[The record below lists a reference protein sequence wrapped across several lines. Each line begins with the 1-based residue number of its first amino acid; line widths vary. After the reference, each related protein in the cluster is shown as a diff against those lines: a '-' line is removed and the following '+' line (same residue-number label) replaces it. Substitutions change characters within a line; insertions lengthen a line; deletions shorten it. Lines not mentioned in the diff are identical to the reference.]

1 VQGRADNGARSGP
14 DPTERAEPRSGSP
27 AVSIRDVRRRFGDV
41 TALDGVS
48 LDVQQGEFMSILG
61 PSGCGKTTLLRII
74 GGFETPDEGAVS
86 VGGVDMARV
95 PPHRRPANT
104 VFQRYA
110 LFPHMS
116 VGENVAF
123 GLALKRRPKAEVR
136 QKVDSLLRLVHLDG
150 FGDRMPTQLS
160 GGQAQRVALA
170 RALANDPVVLLLD
183 EPLAAL
189 DLKLRQA
196 MHVEL
201 RQIQRTV
208 GSTFLYVTHDQEEA
222 LSMSD
227 RITLMN
233 AGRIEQIGPPIDV
246 YRNPRSRFVSSFIG
260 EANIFEGRVVS
271 PGQPDAGDANPAQV
285 DCGNMHIR
293 VRPSASAGLG
303 DAVSVCIRPESM
315 MLRSPDSAQ
324 SSEGGNVLSG
334 VVASTVFLG
343 PAVRYFVDIGDR
355 RQVTVHADAG
365 QGDPLFSPGDRVLVV
380 WSSTMG
386 TLISDV
392 PR

>member
-1 VQGRADNGARSGP
+1 VRG
-14 DPTERAEPRSGSP
+14 
-27 AVSIRDVRRRFGDV
+27 VSRRFGDV
-41 TALDGVS
+41 TALDDVS
-48 LDVQQGEFMSILG
+48 LDVRRGEFMSILG

-74 GGFETPDEGAVS
+74 GGFETPDAGAV
-86 VGGVDMARV
+86 VLGGVDMARV
-95 PPHRRPANT
+95 PPQRRPANT

-116 VGENVAF
+116 VGENVGF
-123 GLALKRRPKAEVR
+123 GLALRRRPKSELR
-136 QKVDSLLRLVHLDG
+136 EKVESLLRLVHLEG
-150 FGDRMPTQLS
+150 FHDRMPAQLS

-170 RALANDPVVLLLD
+170 RSLANDPVVLLLD

-227 RITLMN
+227 RIILMN
-233 AGRIEQIGPPIDV
+233 AGRIEQIGPPIEV

-260 EANIFEGRVVS
+260 EANLFEGRVAS
-271 PGQPDAGDANPAQV
+271 AGQADADDPIPAEV
-285 DCGNMHIR
+285 DCGGMRIR
-293 VRPSASAGLG
+293 VRPSAAAEAG

-315 MLRSPDSAQ
+315 TLRSPDAARVAT
-324 SSEGGNVLSG
+324 GDNVLTG

-343 PAVRYFVDIGDR
+343 PAVRYFVDIGDGR
-355 RQVTVHADAG
+355 LVTVHADAG
-365 QGDPLFSPGDRVLVV
+365 QGDPLFSPGDPVLVV
-380 WSSTMG
+380 WSATLG